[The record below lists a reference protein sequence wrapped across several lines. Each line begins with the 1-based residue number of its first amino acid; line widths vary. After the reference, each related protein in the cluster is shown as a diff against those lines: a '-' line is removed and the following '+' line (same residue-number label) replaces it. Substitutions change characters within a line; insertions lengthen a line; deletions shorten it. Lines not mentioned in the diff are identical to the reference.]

1 MAKTVKRLLI
11 KSVPTLWQLLCLSI
25 AFIVK
30 EFGIR
35 GWSYDSAVNAICLPA
50 LIHPFYLVVCSY
62 KEKDTRFFLP
72 YLEML
77 ILLLPYFAGET
88 VRDSFSRDLGR
99 VICSG
104 EYILT
109 SILWIGIYIIKKYA
123 PGEKRTYKD
132 VRSSENIKRIEVI
145 LTNLIPFIFIGVVQY
160 AVCFESYLKGSTRG
174 LLYMLFYITE
184 FVSLAGGVYYSKVN
198 KGLLGSGKKA
208 AYTSLAMIL
217 CCLTMQI
224 FLSFFN
230 LPEEGFYIW
239 LPIKYICQL
248 ITWAI
253 IWVDDYMKEKANV

>member
-35 GWSYDSAVNAICLPA
+35 GWPYDSAVSAICLPA

-109 SILWIGIYIIKKYA
+109 SMLWTGVYIINKYKSEGLKIAKEACISKK
-123 PGEKRTYKD
+123 KKITD
-132 VRSSENIKRIEVI
+132 DI
-145 LTNLIPFIFIGVVQY
+145 LTNLIPFIFIGVAQY
-160 AVCFESYLKGSTRG
+160 AVCFESYLEGSTRG
-174 LLYMLFYITE
+174 LLYTLFYTTE
-184 FVSLAGGVYYSKVN
+184 FVFLTGGVYYSKVN
-198 KGLLGSGKKA
+198 KGLLGRSKKA
-208 AYTSLAMIL
+208 VYTSLAMIL

-230 LPEEGFYIW
+230 LPGEGFYIW

-253 IWVDDYMKEKANV
+253 IWSEGY